1 MKTVL
6 IVGGGPGGLTTL
18 KTLLHF
24 PGQEREFD
32 PLILEAAPSIGGTFS
47 QRSYENGALVSSKQ
61 LTSFS
66 DCESIPRTR
75 RSAMRRVLILMAIAR
90 RRPLPARLA

>member
-6 IVGGGPGGLTTL
+6 IIGGGPGGLTTL

-24 PGQEREFD
+24 PNREFD
-32 PLILEAAPSIGGTFS
+32 PVVLEAAPRVGGTFS
-47 QRSYENGALVSSKQ
+47 QRSYENGNLVSSKQ

-66 DCESIPRTR
+66 DCEPTRVEQAICSRARADPRDAQTASRWTR
-75 RSAMRRVLILMAIAR
+75 RTT
-90 RRPLPARLA
+90 